1 MFGSIHIFFVHC
13 VISLDEHEYVGNPCD
28 SRWQL
33 VDLNAINWISLSVSC
48 SQLSISSCD
57 KIASLQSDIGKRAFI
72 FLKMVST
79 VAVVVDNNHLLLFTF
94 GILLQLKNS
103 NNNNNGTGTSFVLF
117 VIVKVFDVITMYDHK
132 T

>member
-1 MFGSIHIFFVHC
+1 MNDSWG
-13 VISLDEHEYVGNPCD
+13 DGWNGN
-28 SRWQL
+28 RWQL

-94 GILLQLKNS
+94 VMGKLMGKGTQKLQRS
-103 NNNNNGTGTSFVLF
+103 PAT
-117 VIVKVFDVITMYDHK
+117 
-132 T
+132 